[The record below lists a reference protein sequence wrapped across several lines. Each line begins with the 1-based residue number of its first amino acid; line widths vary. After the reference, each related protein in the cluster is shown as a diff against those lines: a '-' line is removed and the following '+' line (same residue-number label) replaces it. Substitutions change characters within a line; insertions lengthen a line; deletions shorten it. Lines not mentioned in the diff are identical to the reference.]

1 MRIRIFVA
9 LLALSSI
16 WVSAPGQCKN
26 PDVNPIWDGSKNQF
40 RCADPAAVTG
50 SDHDD
55 SVSPTG
61 TKESCGAVRENL
73 LRVCPTSD
81 EGKIC
86 RGKAKSIFNACYKDS
101 KNGNEDHSAASKTR
115 SQLGKADSSTCMTT
129 YNQQQQTCQSRRQPP
144 PSPGQPSV
152 PDTCLQDALAAQ
164 NKCLANSH

>member
-1 MRIRIFVA
+1 MRIRILVA

-16 WVSAPGQCKN
+16 WVSARGQCKK
-26 PDVNPIWDGSKNQF
+26 PDINPIWDSSKNQF
-40 RCADPAAVTG
+40 RCADSAAVTG

-61 TKESCGAVRENL
+61 TKESCEAVRENL
-73 LRVCPTSD
+73 LKVCPRSD

-86 RGKAKSIFNACYKDS
+86 RGKAKSIFNSCYK
-101 KNGNEDHSAASKTR
+101 NGSEDRGAASNTR
-115 SQLGKADSSTCMTT
+115 SQLGKADSSTCMIT
-129 YNQQQQTCQSRRQPP
+129 YNQQQQACQSRRQRPA
-144 PSPGQPSV
+144 SPGQPSV